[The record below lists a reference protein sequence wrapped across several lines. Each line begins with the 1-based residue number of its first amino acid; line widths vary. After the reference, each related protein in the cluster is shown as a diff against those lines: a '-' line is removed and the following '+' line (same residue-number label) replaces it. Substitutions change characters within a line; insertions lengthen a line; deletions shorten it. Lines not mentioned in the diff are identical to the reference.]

1 MTHLGEAR
9 LLPKKNIWIAPPARG
24 DGYMGGG
31 IIALLLKLVLFFC
44 FPAPNHLSAN
54 MILLFV
60 CFESCPAYL
69 TISFRWQTFFI
80 VCWLS
85 VLSTSSILGP
95 GRTDKR
101 SGSFCSKERK
111 SESVVWLLQVKA
123 KKHEDIDIWST
134 LIYTQLLLPLPIDES
149 DKWR

>member
-9 LLPKKNIWIAPPARG
+9 LLPKKNIWIAPPAGG

-60 CFESCPAYL
+60 CFESRPAYL
-69 TISFRWQTFFI
+69 TMSCFRWQTFFI

-85 VLSTSSILGP
+85 VSYQPLGSWSHWQKI
-95 GRTDKR
+95 RKLLFKREKKWKCCLAFTRESNEAWEHRYMTDFDLHH
-101 SGSFCSKERK
+101 SAASPPAY
-111 SESVVWLLQVKA
+111 W
-123 KKHEDIDIWST
+123 W
-134 LIYTQLLLPLPIDES
+134 
-149 DKWR
+149 KW